1 METDAGALRGSKR
14 RKTLELEDVTGHAP
28 DVNPLNRKFLK
39 KEAKRARRA
48 ANRLAGKSSGMEID
62 DDGST
67 FRFTFTI

>member
-1 METDAGALRGSKR
+1 MEMDAGALRGSKR
-14 RKTLELEDVTGHAP
+14 RKTLEAEDVTGHVP
-28 DVNPLNRKFLK
+28 TVNPLSRKVLK

-48 ANRLAGKSSGMEID
+48 ANRAAGKNSGMEID